1 MLRLLSRRLSELSDQ
16 SQVPSRFAS
25 PEIAPEPMSVGGAGD
40 GPFSEVPAM
49 DGQNLFDLNHVPPGL
64 FDTDLDVGFNLDGF
78 WEDFTL
84 TDNGGFPFR

>member
-1 MLRLLSRRLSELSDQ
+1 MLESN
-16 SQVPSRFAS
+16 VP
-25 PEIAPEPMSVGGAGD
+25 VDGA
-40 GPFSEVPAM
+40 FEVPTM
-49 DGQNLFDLNHVPPGL
+49 GQNVFDLNHVPPGL

>member
-25 PEIAPEPMSVGGAGD
+25 PELAPEPVA
-40 GPFSEVPAM
+40 GPFSDVSA
-49 DGQNLFDLNHVPPGL
+49 GLAQNLFDLNHVPPGL
-64 FDTDLDVGFNLDGF
+64 FDTADLDAGVNLDRF

-84 TDNGGFPFR
+84 TENGVFPFR